1 MRIYH
6 VATLADWQQAQQSGS
21 YAMST
26 YGRTLEEEGYIHAA
40 RHHQVP
46 LVRDRYYADVTEP
59 LVVLEVDTDR
69 LDAEVRD
76 EPVGDEVYPH
86 VYGPIPVS
94 AVVAWRPARLPP
106 IHLGTSRPAGPP
118 PPPVT
123 VVFRGLAIVLATAAL
138 VAFVCSVVAQAATDG
153 GRLPVGVS
161 FVTWSLLAILAVSA
175 LAALA
180 YAEWVRRQARPVN
193 GRTTAPTDQAG

>member
-6 VATLADWQQAQQSGS
+6 VATLADWRQAQQSGT

-40 RHHQVP
+40 RHDQVP
-46 LVRDRYYADVTEP
+46 VVRDRYYADVTEP
-59 LVVLEVDTDR
+59 LVVLEVETDG
-69 LDAEVRD
+69 LEAEVRD
-76 EPVGDEVYPH
+76 EQVGDEVYPH

-106 IHLGTSRPAGPP
+106 IDLDTSRPAGPP

-123 VVFRGLAIVLATAAL
+123 VVFRGVAIVLTTAAL
-138 VAFVCSVVAQAATDG
+138 VAFVCSVVAQTATDD
-153 GRLPVGVS
+153 GRLPLGVS

-175 LAALA
+175 FAALA
-180 YAEWVRRQARPVN
+180 YGEWVRRQARPRE
-193 GRTTAPTDQAG
+193 GTDQGAD

>member
-6 VATLADWQQAQQSGS
+6 VATLADWRQAQQSGT

-40 RHHQVP
+40 RHDQVP
-46 LVRDRYYADVTEP
+46 VVRDRYYADVREP
-59 LVVLEVDTDR
+59 LVVLEVETDG
-69 LDAEVRD
+69 LEAEVRD
-76 EPVGDEVYPH
+76 EQVGDEVYPH

-106 IHLGTSRPAGPP
+106 IDLGTSRPAGPP

-123 VVFRGLAIVLATAAL
+123 VVFRGVAIVLTTAAL
-138 VAFVCSVVAQAATDG
+138 VAFVCSVVAQTATDD
-153 GRLPVGVS
+153 GRLPLGVS

-175 LAALA
+175 FAALA
-180 YAEWVRRQARPVN
+180 YGEWVRRQTRPRE
-193 GRTTAPTDQAG
+193 GTDQGAD